1 MSLSFSPEAEVDF
14 ANVIEYL
21 AERNKTAANE
31 LGRRIFAILDKLAR
45 GDFEG
50 PQETLRSGELVRSW
64 PVPPLRIYY
73 RRRGDGLRI
82 VRLYHQAQPPIV
94 R

>member
-1 MSLSFSPEAEVDF
+1 MSVSFSPEAEVDF

-21 AERNKTAANE
+21 AGRNRVAAQE
-31 LGRRIFAILDKLAR
+31 LGRRIFAVLDKLAR

-50 PQETLRSGELVRSW
+50 PQVTLRAGDVVRSW

-73 RRRGDGLRI
+73 
-82 VRLYHQAQPPIV
+82 
-94 R
+94 